1 MKDTLINTLL
11 PLLAHTAVL
20 IAVVSAIQ
28 LTVLAFRNPLR
39 PAWLKKAGA
48 DTLAAV
54 AIAAGLS
61 LAVAF
66 EIAGLVAA
74 GINAFAAVGIAAAL
88 CFGVASFNWRR
99 FHCGDR
105 LRRADAGHSP
115 FAPPPPAPK
124 PHRAPAASG

>member
-1 MKDTLINTLL
+1 MKDTLMNTLL

-20 IAVVSAIQ
+20 IAVISAVQ

-39 PAWLKKAGA
+39 PSWLKRPVA

-61 LAVAF
+61 LAAAF
-66 EIAGLVAA
+66 EIASLVAA
-74 GINAFAAVGIAAAL
+74 GVNAFAAIGITAAL
-88 CFGVASFNWRR
+88 CFGVAYFNWRV

-115 FAPPPPAPK
+115 FGPPPAAPK